1 MASTMMRSH
10 RHEARVR
17 PGPLG
22 PHGLKGWR
30 GVLWLRSAGRVLRR
44 TGGSRIAAVLGE
56 GGRSKAGRA
65 AGGVRAISE
74 LSYVRVPTGRTGPC
88 RGPRLVRG
96 ARRRACSLPITI
108 AGCHRSRSRCVCPG
122 FDAPTYPARA
132 PNLCR
137 GAMVGGDGARKRGE
151 PLFAVALAMAE

>member
-44 TGGSRIAAVLGE
+44 TGGSRIAAVVGE

-74 LSYVRVPTGRTGPC
+74 LSYVRGPV
-88 RGPRLVRG
+88 GG
-96 ARRRACSLPITI
+96 ASALHPVDLAWYVARVAE
-108 AGCHRSRSRCVCPG
+108 RSRFLSPSLV
-122 FDAPTYPARA
+122 AIARDHA
-132 PNLCR
+132 AFVQGLTRQRP
-137 GAMVGGDGARKRGE
+137 
-151 PLFAVALAMAE
+151 

>member
-44 TGGSRIAAVLGE
+44 TGGSRIAAVVGE

-74 LSYVRVPTGRTGPC
+74 LSFIRVPVGGASASCGPL
-88 RGPRLVRG
+88 LVRG
-96 ARRRACSLPITI
+96 PLRRALALPITI
-108 AGCHRSRSRCVCPG
+108 PVFHPSHHPSLCPV
-122 FDAPTYPARA
+122 FYPSTHS
-132 PNLCR
+132 PLC
-137 GAMVGGDGARKRGE
+137 
-151 PLFAVALAMAE
+151 P